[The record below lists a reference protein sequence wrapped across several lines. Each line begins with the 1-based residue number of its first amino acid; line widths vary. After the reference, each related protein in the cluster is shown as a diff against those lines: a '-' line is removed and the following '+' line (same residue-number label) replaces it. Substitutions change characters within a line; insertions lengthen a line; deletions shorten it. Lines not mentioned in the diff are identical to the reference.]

1 MIFIIVNMN
10 IFIRNHKGAKN
21 MNLEKIIAENML
33 RFGTKNIS
41 ESDVRNRLT
50 EVDDNT
56 EKNLKTQLRAINDG
70 NDFTITFKPGS
81 TYTTQNSYAAFSYAI
96 NPKYAILFPKGTTF
110 TATADGQIMT
120 APAKVVNITDIKPL
134 SAPGGEGI
142 VDITTRLN
150 NGEFIYKLAMGQI
163 DSVNGG
169 KVKPTENVIGTC
181 LNLPGTV
188 TTTSGISSLIKFPD
202 YAGQLLDKLKSFK
215 A

>member
-1 MIFIIVNMN
+1 MN

-120 APAKVVNITDIKPL
+120 APAKIVTVKDI
-134 SAPGGEGI
+134 APKTGPNGAAL
-142 VDITTRLN
+142 DIMDRLQ
-150 NGEFIYKLAMGQI
+150 NGQFIYNLAMGQI